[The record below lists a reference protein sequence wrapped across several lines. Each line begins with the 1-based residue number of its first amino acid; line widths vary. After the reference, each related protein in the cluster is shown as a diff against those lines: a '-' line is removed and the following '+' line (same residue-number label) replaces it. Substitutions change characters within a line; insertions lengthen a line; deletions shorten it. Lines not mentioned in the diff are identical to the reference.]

1 MVQVSYP
8 GVYIREVP
16 SGSRTITGVSTSIA
30 AFVGAAKRG
39 PVDDPVAILS
49 YSDYARVFSEDT
61 VDSEMT
67 DQVRQFFLNGGQQ
80 AYVLRI
86 ANGALNASVPLP
98 GSELTLVARNKGA
111 DGNDLRVIVDYATAE
126 PERTFNLTIYREAI
140 SSTGVVEIV
149 EQEQFKALTM
159 DRSSPRNAKL
169 VIDRDSKFCTAEVTG
184 SVTSTAGV
192 SIAGRLL
199 PSANYGTAAQ
209 ALLTPRLGTNAGR
222 FRITVGSHSGVA
234 SVLPEVFGDAADLQQ
249 AIADTS
255 GIPADRFTVEYVAAT
270 ATAPNVA
277 YSTLVIRATNAAD
290 DVRLESVPD
299 TAVDIAGT
307 LGLGAAQGGLEFGNY
322 SDARPTPNG
331 IVSRLASNSA
341 GVTALL
347 TLAGTAR
354 TAFSGNLT
362 LTGPVATFTTAL
374 TAPTG
379 GSFAQATAS
388 GPATLTN
395 LSAIFERL
403 ANAINDNTT
412 NHSFK
417 ASVQGLRLAVN
428 ATYGAASAGADHAF
442 SAGPSWLVGAS
453 GILPAAADA
462 VLPRASALGGGTSG
476 AFPEATD
483 YRTAFNTLESKVD
496 LVNLLILPRTNGE
509 GNDHRGDVWGDAS
522 AFCDRNRA
530 FLLIDATPVPTTIDS
545 ALAAVKNNR
554 VGIVKDHS
562 AMYWPRII
570 VRPDGQRRAIDPSG
584 TIAGVMSRIDSTRG
598 VWKAP
603 AGTEA
608 DLRGVFGVEVPMSD
622 PENGRLNP
630 EALNCIRAFTNGII
644 SWGARTMDGFDNSG
658 NDDYKYVPVRRFALF
673 LEESLYRGLQWA
685 VFEPN
690 DQRLWSQIRMVVS
703 SFMNGLFR
711 QGAFFGETAKE
722 AFFVKVDAETTT
734 PNDINLGICNVVVGF
749 APVKPAEFIVVT
761 IKQKAGQVQ
770 V

>member
-39 PVDDPVAILS
+39 PVDEPVAILS

-61 VDSEMT
+61 SVSEMT

-86 ANGALNASVPLP
+86 AKGAANASVALP
-98 GSELTLVARNKGA
+98 GSDLTLVARNKGA

-140 SSTGVVEIV
+140 SSTGVAEIV
-149 EQEQFKALTM
+149 EQEQLKALTM
-159 DRSSPRNAKL
+159 DPSSPRNAKL
-169 VIDRDSKFCTAEVTG
+169 IIDRDSKFCTATVAA
-184 SVTSTAGV
+184 SVQSAAGV
-192 SIAGRLL
+192 SVAGRLM
-199 PSANYGTAAQ
+199 PAATYGTSARTLIAD
-209 ALLTPRLGTNAGR
+209 RLGATFVGR
-222 FRITVGSHSGVA
+222 FRITVGAQTGIA
-234 SVLPEVFGDAADLQQ
+234 EVGPGAFADQGALRT
-249 AIADTS
+249 AIATSS
-255 GIPADRFTVEYVAAT
+255 GISQTRFLVEFVAGT
-270 ATAPNVA
+270 A
-277 YSTLVIRATNAAD
+277 YSTLVITAANSTD
-290 DVRLESVPD
+290 DVRLEAVPD
-299 TAVDIAGT
+299 VRSDIAGI

-322 SDARPTPNG
+322 AAERPTPNG
-331 IVSRLASNSA
+331 LVSELSNAGIVDLLNLAATLRSNF
-341 GVTALL
+341 
-347 TLAGTAR
+347 AGTVIL
-354 TAFSGNLT
+354 S
-362 LTGPVATFTTAL
+362 GPVATFTTTLSAL
-374 TAPTG
+374 APAAV
-379 GSFAQATAS
+379 SFAQTAAD
-388 GPATLTN
+388 GPATLSN
-395 LSAIFERL
+395 LASVLQSAAKAFNE
-403 ANAINDNTT
+403 NAENRF
-412 NHSFK
+412 FK
-417 ASVQGLRLAVN
+417 AEVHGLRLVVN
-428 ATYGAASAGADHAF
+428 PTYGTASAGADHAF
-442 SAGPSWLVGAS
+442 TGTAAWLVG
-453 GILPAAADA
+453 ILPSGGGST
-462 VLPRASALGGGTSG
+462 LTRASTLGGGASG
-476 AFPEATD
+476 DYPEASE
-483 YRTAFNTLESKVD
+483 YKSAFDTLESKVD
-496 LVNLLILPRTNGE
+496 LVNLLILPRSYGDV
-509 GNDHRGDVWGDAS
+509 NDHRGDVWGDAS

-554 VGIVKDHS
+554 IGIVKDHS

-690 DQRLWSQIRMVVS
+690 DQRLWSQIAWS
-703 SFMNGLFR
+703 S
-711 QGAFFGETAKE
+711 
-722 AFFVKVDAETTT
+722 
-734 PNDINLGICNVVVGF
+734 
-749 APVKPAEFIVVT
+749 APS
-761 IKQKAGQVQ
+761 
-770 V
+770 